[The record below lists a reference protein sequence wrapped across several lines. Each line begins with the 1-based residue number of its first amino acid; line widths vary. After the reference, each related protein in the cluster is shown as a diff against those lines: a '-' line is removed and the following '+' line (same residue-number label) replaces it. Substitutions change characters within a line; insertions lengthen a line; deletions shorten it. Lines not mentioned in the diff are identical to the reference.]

1 MPNYNY
7 PNYQFYQGYPNY
19 QNEQNQNQVQNMQ
32 NQVPQIQNGGIM
44 HVRNMQEAFNYPVAP
59 GTSVTFKDETAPR
72 VYVKTRSFSQMEQP
86 IFDVYELKKIE
97 EATQERNYSHSEEKT
112 ENPIDLSDYA
122 LKIDT
127 DEIRK
132 SEDDI
137 RKEID
142 SLEKEIDSLKEE
154 IDSLK
159 EEIKDFNK
167 DEPIVE
173 KKTTRA
179 RK

>member
-19 QNEQNQNQVQNMQ
+19 QNEQNQNQVQSMQ
-32 NQVPQIQNGGIM
+32 PQIQNGGIM
-44 HVRNMQEAFNYPVAP
+44 HVRSMQEAFNYPVAP

-97 EATQERNYSHSEEKT
+97 EATQERDYSHSEEKN
-112 ENPIDLSDYA
+112 ESPIDLSNYA

-127 DEIRK
+127 DEIWK
-132 SEDDI
+132 SVDDI

-142 SLEKEIDSLKEE
+142 G
-154 IDSLK
+154 LK

>member
-1 MPNYNY
+1 
-7 PNYQFYQGYPNY
+7 
-19 QNEQNQNQVQNMQ
+19 MQ
-32 NQVPQIQNGGIM
+32 NQMQNIQPQIQNGGIM

-97 EATQERNYSHSEEKT
+97 EATQEREYSHSEEKN

-122 LKIDT
+122 LKADT
-127 DEIRK
+127 DEIWK
-132 SEDDI
+132 SVDDM

-142 SLEKEIDSLKEE
+142 GLKEA
-154 IDSLK
+154 
-159 EEIKDFNK
+159 IKDFNK

>member
-32 NQVPQIQNGGIM
+32 SQVPQIQNGGIM
-44 HVRNMQEAFNYPVAP
+44 HVRSMQEAFNYPVAP

-97 EATQERNYSHSEEKT
+97 EATQERNYNHSEEKT
-112 ENPIDLSDYA
+112 ENPIDLSNYA
-122 LKIDT
+122 LKVDT
-127 DEIRK
+127 DEIWK
-132 SEDDI
+132 SVDDI

-142 SLEKEIDSLKEE
+142 GLKEE
-154 IDSLK
+154 M
-159 EEIKDFNK
+159 KDFNK

>member
-32 NQVPQIQNGGIM
+32 SQVPQIQNGGIM

-97 EATQERNYSHSEEKT
+97 EATQERDYSHSEEKT
-112 ENPIDLSDYA
+112 ENHIDLSNYA
-122 LKIDT
+122 LKVDT
-127 DEIRK
+127 DEIWK
-132 SEDDI
+132 SVDDI

-142 SLEKEIDSLKEE
+142 GLKEE
-154 IDSLK
+154 M
-159 EEIKDFNK
+159 KDFNK

>member
-32 NQVPQIQNGGIM
+32 SQVPQIQNGGIM
-44 HVRNMQEAFNYPVAP
+44 HVRSMQEAFNYPVAP

-97 EATQERNYSHSEEKT
+97 EATQERNYSHSEEKS
-112 ENPIDLSDYA
+112 ESPIDLSDYA

-127 DEIRK
+127 DEIWK
-132 SEDDI
+132 SVDDI

-142 SLEKEIDSLKEE
+142 GLKEA
-154 IDSLK
+154 
-159 EEIKDFNK
+159 IKDFNK